1 MRDDS
6 PRLRNRL
13 MGGLGQGATSAIAAL
28 VAYLPNLA
36 LGSREGFWGAI
47 TAIAVAQTEFKAT
60 RTTAL
65 DQFTGAAVGGVMG
78 LCSAVT
84 LGQHLW
90 SYALAVVSSMLICWA
105 ANVPSASRLSG
116 TTATIILLVPH
127 TGTVQ
132 SMVVSRVSEVAWG
145 VCVAVATVWV
155 VERGSGAITRIRRSA
170 PSD

>member
-1 MRDDS
+1 M
-6 PRLRNRL
+6 PGLKYRLR
-13 MGGLGQGATSAIAAL
+13 GGLGQGATSAIAAL
-28 VAYLPNLA
+28 VAYLPNVA
-36 LGSREGFWGAI
+36 LGNREGFWGAI

-65 DQFTGAAVGGVMG
+65 DQFTGAAVGGIIG
-78 LCSAVT
+78 LCSAVA

-90 SYALAVVSSMLICWA
+90 AYALAVVSSMLICWA
-105 ANVPSASRLSG
+105 ANVPSASRLAG

-145 VCVAVATVWV
+145 VCVAVATVWSV
-155 VERGSGAITRIRRSA
+155 GRVSGAIARARRHA
-170 PSD
+170 RLD